1 MKHRLDHLVL
11 CVHDLNAARAL
22 YERLGFTTTPP
33 AEHPFG
39 TGNSLIQL
47 DGNFLELLAVVA
59 PDKIPPPKTGDFG
72 FAARARSFLESREG
86 MALLALDSTDARR
99 DLAAFQAVGLTTY
112 APIDFSR
119 GTTLPDGSAAT
130 VSFSLAVTTVANMPE
145 AAFFVCQQ
153 HEPENFWRPEY
164 QRHENGATRV
174 GEVIMAA
181 PAPQAVAGF
190 LERMSGGE
198 VTSEPGQV
206 TITLGQDRISV
217 LGPARFA
224 KRFPGTPFDAETPV
238 FVGFRLLVADLAASE
253 ARWRQGGITIK
264 GEPDRPW
271 IGPEDTHG
279 VIIELGTESS

>member
-59 PDKIPPPKTGDFG
+59 PDKIPTPKTGHFG

-86 MALLALDSTDARR
+86 MALLAFDSTDARR
-99 DLAAFQAVGLTTY
+99 DLAAFQAAGLTTY

-130 VSFSLAVTTVANMPE
+130 VSFSLAMVTVANMPE

-153 HEPENFWRPEY
+153 HTPENFWRREY
-164 QRHENGATRV
+164 QQHENGATRV
-174 GEVIMAA
+174 EEVIMAA

-198 VTSEPGQV
+198 VTIEPGKV
-206 TITLGQDRISV
+206 TVTLERDRISV

-224 KRFPGTPFDAETPV
+224 QRFPDASFDATTPV
-238 FVGFRLLVADLAASE
+238 FAGFRIRVADLAAAE
-253 ARWRQGGITIK
+253 AKLRETGITIK
-264 GEPDRPW
+264 GEPGRPW
-271 IGPEDTHG
+271 IGPEDAHG
-279 VIIELGTESS
+279 VIVELAAETL

>member
-59 PDKIPPPKTGDFG
+59 PGKIPPQKTGDFG

-99 DLAAFQAVGLTTY
+99 DLAAFQAAGLTTY

-130 VSFSLAVTTVANMPE
+130 VSFSLAMATVANMPE

-153 HEPENFWRPEY
+153 HTPENFWRREY
-164 QRHENGATRV
+164 QQHENGARRV
-174 GEVIMAA
+174 EEVIMAA
-181 PAPQAVAGF
+181 PAPQTVAGF

-198 VTSEPGQV
+198 VTIEPRQV
-206 TITLGQDRISV
+206 TITLGRDRISV

-224 KRFPGTPFDAETPV
+224 QRFPGTPVNAETPV
-238 FVGFRLLVADLAASE
+238 FIGFRLLVADLAASE
-253 ARWRQGGITIK
+253 AHLRQGGITIK

-279 VIIELGTESS
+279 VIIELGPESS